1 MDKGI
6 LTKTQESFLQQA
18 GENAFLARHFYLRG
32 GTALAGF
39 YLRHRYSEDL
49 DFFSEE
55 EFPTLGITVF
65 LKSIKQKLGI
75 SKIDFQQ
82 SFNRNLFFLRIK
94 GNILKTEFT
103 YFLFPRIEKGK
114 KQFGIQIDSILD
126 IAVNKLFSIYQRTQA
141 RDYID
146 LYCIVKKEGFSIQ
159 ELLKKAKEKFDWHI
173 DPLQLGTQFIKAQGA
188 EDYPRMIAKV
198 PAKAWKSFF
207 MREAKKLKG
216 KILD

>member
-103 YFLFPRIEKGK
+103 YFLFPRIEKGIS
-114 KQFGIQIDSILD
+114 FGKLDIESIYD
-126 IAVNKLFSIYQRTQA
+126 IAVDKVHTIVLKARA

-146 LYCIVKKEGFSIQ
+146 LFFIIREKGYTFEH
-159 ELLKKAKEKFDWHI
+159 LLLQAKAK
-173 DPLQLGTQFIKAQGA
+173 
-188 EDYPRMIAKV
+188 
-198 PAKAWKSFF
+198 
-207 MREAKKLKG
+207 
-216 KILD
+216 